1 MRHLVIDDVIIN
13 LNYIRYV
20 FPHIAELRIEIG
32 ITHNQSFFVDCDDKK
47 ELLRIYQEI
56 TKALGEVVPIKGGHI
71 E

>member
-1 MRHLVIDDVIIN
+1 MKYLVIDDVAIS

-20 FPHIAELRIEIG
+20 FPHIKELRIEIG

-47 ELLRIYQEI
+47 ELVRIYQEI
-56 TKALGEVVPIKGGHI
+56 MKALGEIIPIKGGHI